1 MVRSHSTPK
10 HSGPSQRQ
18 LKVGEAL
25 RHALAW
31 VLERATFRDPALQGV
46 VVTVTEI
53 RMTPDLKHAT
63 AYVMP
68 LGGAHAPDAIE
79 GLNRASGYLRHE
91 VAKQVPLKFLPDYRF
106 ELDTSF
112 DEGARIDAL
121 LNRPEVKRDLEPKT
135 AKEPGDSEDGA

>member
-1 MVRSHSTPK
+1 MVRSHPTSKP
-10 HSGPSQRQ
+10 SGPSQRQ
-18 LKVGEAL
+18 LRVGEAL

-31 VLERATFRDPALQGV
+31 VLERADFRDPALQGV
-46 VVTVTEI
+46 AVTVTEV

-68 LGGAHAPDAIE
+68 LGGDNAPAALE
-79 GLNRASGYLRHE
+79 GLNRAAGYLRHE
-91 VAKQVPLKFLPDYRF
+91 VAKEVPLKFLPDYRF

-121 LNRPEVKRDLEPKT
+121 LNRPEVRRDLAPKT
-135 AKEPGDSEDGA
+135 KPAMDEDDGA